1 MSRGPDFHDLIG
13 DELPGEELARLRRV
27 HDLLVAAGPPPEL
40 SPTLAT
46 TPSPPSATVTSL
58 FSKRRRRVASLL
70 VAAVVAAGF
79 AGGYLVGAGG
89 NDRGGSREAFRTQ
102 RVVRLG
108 GNPALRD
115 ATVVV
120 RVGKR
125 DGTGNLPMLVT
136 VEGLRHLPTNNYYS
150 LFMTRHGK
158 RLVMCGSFNVD
169 GGNTQTTVRLTVGY
183 SLQGFDGFA
192 LTQYQHRGHKERQ
205 LLTGS
210 LA

>member
-1 MSRGPDFHDLIG
+1 MSPAPDFRDLIG
-13 DELPGEELARLRRV
+13 DDLPADELARLRRV
-27 HDLLVAAGPPPEL
+27 HDLLVAAGPPPDL
-40 SPTLAT
+40 SPSLAT
-46 TPSPPSATVTSL
+46 TPSPPSATITSL
-58 FSKRRRRVASLL
+58 LSKRRRRVAYLL
-70 VAAVVAAGF
+70 AAAVAAATFG
-79 AGGYLVGAGG
+79 GGYLVGAGG
-89 NDRGGSREAFRTQ
+89 NDRAGSREAFSTQ

-108 GNPALRD
+108 GNPALRE

-125 DGTGNLPMLVT
+125 NETGNLPMLVT
-136 VEGLRHLPTNNYYS
+136 VEGLRHLPKNNYYT

-158 RLVMCGSFNVD
+158 RLVVCGSFNVD
-169 GGNTQTTVRLTVGY
+169 GGNKQTTVRLTVGY
-183 SLQGFDGFA
+183 SLDGFDGFA

>member
-1 MSRGPDFHDLIG
+1 VSPGPDFRELVGDDL
-13 DELPGEELARLRRV
+13 PAEELARLRRV
-27 HDLLVAAGPPPEL
+27 HDLLVAAGPPPDL

-46 TPSPPSATVTSL
+46 SPSPPSATVTSL
-58 FSKRRRRVASLL
+58 FSKRRRRVAFLL
-70 VAAVVAAGF
+70 AAGVAAALFG
-79 AGGYLVGAGG
+79 GGYLVGAKG
-89 NDRGGSREAFRTQ
+89 NDSRGRQVFGTE

-108 GNPALRD
+108 GNPALRE

-136 VEGLRHLPTNNYYS
+136 AEGLRHLPTNDYYT

-158 RLVMCGSFNVD
+158 RLVVCGSFNVD
-169 GGNTQTTVRLTVGY
+169 GGNKQTTVRLTVGY
-183 SLQGFDGFA
+183 TLHGFDGFA

-210 LA
+210 L